1 MKRILLSL
9 VLSSSILVS
18 FAQSPPLPT
27 IASQTCGQVVLEV
40 TAPPSGTVY
49 YWQGTSCGTLTNN
62 STLYDTVTTSGS
74 RYIRLFLT
82 AGSSWGDCSSLH
94 VDVPTP
100 PAVPSIIVNGNSLS
114 YNAPNPPDTNV
125 VYYWQGTSC
134 GFSVANSNT
143 TYTASTIGAHYL
155 RAYDTI
161 GNCWSDSCEMA
172 TVVGMRDYVM
182 NANLYPN
189 PSNGLFT
196 VELEE
201 EQDNIVLSVFDLFG
215 RKIYTEKFPSFK
227 KETIELGKLA
237 KGVYMLN
244 LRNQKV
250 NVSKAIII
258 E

>member
-1 MKRILLSL
+1 M
-9 VLSSSILVS
+9 
-18 FAQSPPLPT
+18 PT
-27 IASQTCGQVVLEV
+27 ITSQTCGQVVLEV
-40 TAPPSGTVY
+40 SAPSAGEVY

-62 STLYDTVTTSGS
+62 STLYDTVTTSGF
-74 RYIRLFLT
+74 RYIRLFVT
-82 AGSSWGDCSSLH
+82 AGSSWGDCSAIQ

-100 PAVPSIIVNGNSLS
+100 PAVPSIIVNGNTLS
-114 YNAPNPPDTNV
+114 YNTPTPPDTNV
-125 VYYWQGTSC
+125 VYYWQGSACGYSTSDDS
-134 GFSVANSNT
+134 SVYIVTA
-143 TYTASTIGAHYL
+143 ASTYYL

-161 GNCWSDSCEMA
+161 GNCWSDCSSA
-172 TVVGMRDYVM
+172 FVGIKDYYM
-182 NANLYPN
+182 NASLYPN

-201 EQDNIVLSVFDLFG
+201 EQDNVVLSVFDLFG

-227 KETIELGKLA
+227 KENIELGKLA

-244 LRNQKV
+244 LRNQKI

>member
-9 VLSSSILVS
+9 VLSCLVLVA
-18 FAQSPPLPT
+18 FAQKPPLPT

-40 TAPPSGTVY
+40 ATPPSGTVY

-74 RYIRLFLT
+74 RYLRLFVI
-82 AGSSWGDCSSLH
+82 AGASWGDCRSLQ

-100 PAVPSIIVNGNSLS
+100 PAVPSIIVNGNTLS
-114 YNAPNPPDTNV
+114 YNAPTPPDPNV
-125 VYYWQGTSC
+125 VYYWQGSACGYSTSDD
-134 GFSVANSNT
+134 SSAYIVT
-143 TYTASTIGAHYL
+143 TSSTYYL

-161 GNCWSDSCEMA
+161 GNCWSDCSSA
-172 TVVGMRDYVM
+172 IVGMRDYVM

-201 EQDNIVLSVFDLFG
+201 EQDNVVLSVFDLFG

>member
-9 VLSSSILVS
+9 VLSFSIITA
-18 FAQSPPLPT
+18 FAQIPPVPT

-40 TAPPSGTVY
+40 AAPPSGTVY

-74 RYIRLFLT
+74 HFIRLYSSSGSTWGYCSFL
-82 AGSSWGDCSSLH
+82 
-94 VDVPTP
+94 DVTVPSPPT
-100 PAVPSIIVNGNSLS
+100 VPSIIVNGNSLT
-114 YNAPNPPDTNV
+114 YNPPTPPDSNV

-143 TYTASTIGAHYL
+143 TYTASTIGTYYL

-161 GNCWSDSCEMA
+161 GNCWSDSCKMA